1 MRGLLAAAVAET
13 VLVSWRDLHQDHIPP
28 LPSDY
33 VAVAILYGGLALFPE
48 TASTF
53 TSLVGWGFVLATF
66 LNLWNPANPMTVGTP
81 APKDLTRQQ
90 APGFVGPLPSS

>member
-1 MRGLLAAAVAET
+1 MRGLLTAALAES
-13 VLVSWRDLHQDHIPP
+13 VLVSWRDLHQERIPP

-48 TASTF
+48 SASTF

-66 LNLWNPANPMTVGTP
+66 LNLWNPASPLTL
-81 APKDLTRQQ
+81 APKNQDLTRSQ
-90 APGFVGPLPSS
+90 APGFVGPLPSQ